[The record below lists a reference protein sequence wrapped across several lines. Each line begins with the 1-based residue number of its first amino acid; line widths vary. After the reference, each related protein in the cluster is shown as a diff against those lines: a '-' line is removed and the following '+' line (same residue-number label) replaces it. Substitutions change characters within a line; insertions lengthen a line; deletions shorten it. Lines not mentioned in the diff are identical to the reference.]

1 MIKSGKSYLD
11 ICIPSDDFQKR
22 KQIEA
27 LLQENY
33 HADFDLYQHVRPM
46 FISLRNNES
55 LRLPKVNLSSYLRQ
69 IESGVVKPDV
79 LPFDVTIRF
88 VHLGKMDRNED
99 LNQVLN
105 DFQGNHSLTKGQ
117 YYCERVNE
125 KVLLMHFWTQ
135 DVAER
140 AAKRL
145 KKQVGN
151 FNHFVLDVNYKLQQ
165 DEKKTQDTILQVQMV
180 QQDIKKQLKN

>member
-1 MIKSGKSYLD
+1 
-11 ICIPSDDFQKR
+11 
-22 KQIEA
+22 
-27 LLQENY
+27 
-33 HADFDLYQHVRPM
+33 M

-55 LRLPKVNLSSYLRQ
+55 LKLPKVNLSSYLRQ
-69 IESGVVKPDV
+69 IESGVVKPDI

-99 LNQVLN
+99 LNQVLK
-105 DFQGNHSLTKGQ
+105 DFQGNHQLIIGQ

-135 DVAER
+135 DIAER

-145 KKQVGN
+145 KK
-151 FNHFVLDVNYKLQQ
+151 
-165 DEKKTQDTILQVQMV
+165 
-180 QQDIKKQLKN
+180 